1 MASRSTG
8 NARAGSSFPAFY
20 AAVKGQPIYV
30 ILGVQGSGT
39 NLLRSLLVRAF
50 NFLIVQDQALI
61 YNAALRAGQQPSAET
76 VRREFEA
83 IRSRL
88 FPSAL
93 TRKTSRRIKSNALYE
108 GIETHFDPA
117 KIASGAD
124 LAHFV
129 YAYGAFSLG
138 TSLMAIKSDD
148 LWETIGQ
155 IDTVLP
161 NRRIILL
168 TRDFR
173 DNLLSITKKDFGPIE
188 PLVAARYVKDRF
200 AFYDAEYRRTAPEER
215 LHVRYEELLQE
226 PDAFVARFGE
236 HFGLR
241 AQGNSPPPVD
251 KTRIRRHN
259 VRKWASLTPRELA
272 QCEAILRDELHSYG
286 YGTECEPV
294 DPPDSAAWL
303 LASGRDAV
311 KRIPQKLGGVVRRLR
326 K

>member
-1 MASRSTG
+1 MASRPTG
-8 NARAGSSFPAFY
+8 NGPASSSFPAFY
-20 AAVKGQPIYV
+20 SAVKGQPIYV

-50 NFLIVQDQALI
+50 NFLVVQDQALI
-61 YNAALRAGQQPSAET
+61 YNAALRAGGQPSVE
-76 VRREFEA
+76 VIEREFEA
-83 IRSRL
+83 IRARL
-88 FPSAL
+88 FPSTL

-108 GIETHFDPA
+108 GIETQFDST
-117 KIASGAD
+117 KVASGAE

-148 LWETIGQ
+148 LWETIDQ

-200 AFYDAEYRRTAPEER
+200 AFYDAEYRRTAPEKR

-226 PDAFVARFGE
+226 PDAFIARFGE

-241 AQGNSPPPVD
+241 AQGTAPPPVD
-251 KTRIRRHN
+251 KSRIRRHN

-272 QCEAILRDELHSYG
+272 QCEAILRDELRTYG

-294 DPPDSAAWL
+294 DPPDSATWL